1 MPTLPVQPLHSTFIA
16 ARLPGWLKYTNA
28 QDANALR
35 SQLGQAL
42 SLPSA
47 EPDWLANSLPEHREA
62 MRIARQRYRRASE
75 TLAGTLKAY
84 KGVLTFAE
92 PLLQACLDKALG
104 ETLDLHTTNLVQF
117 HEAPDLWLLSTRTT
131 YQKQSLLQ
139 AALQNFG
146 DDVAFLP
153 KSAVTLQGHFNLE
166 LTDTNEL
173 TYRYTRHRLQPSV
186 FADLCRELDLG
197 GQYQQH
203 LQAVFETPATQDQ
216 VRLDSIDANRQRLR
230 LEITIARARRRIGEP
245 ARRHLLALL
254 DGPDE
259 ATAGSSIVQA
269 SLLSMSGV
277 PLHDILVLAP
287 APEPSQHAG
296 TLLLYLPNDPD
307 EPLTEHASMPDLER
321 YLKGRLSQ
329 PAFRTLFQRYVP
341 LDQQQHLFS
350 VLKRNLAPQ
359 TLFDDGPWHPDE
371 DAGLY
376 LTSTA
381 ITSALLGFLQDRHLQ
396 RLKDDARLLV
406 VPTAEAD
413 EKARKARLASW
424 EASALN
430 VLNVAA
436 MIVPMLG
443 PVMLAVTAIQ
453 LVKEVYDGIEDWKD
467 GDVDGAMAHLQTVAI
482 NAGLMVGAV
491 VAVKAAPALLDALVE
506 VRLPD
511 ASPRLYKPDLAPY
524 RVDDMP
530 IDDITAN
537 EQGQYVHEDRHYI
550 KMGADLYEQQL
561 DVHRQQWQLRHPLRE
576 DAYQPALEH
585 NGQGAWHSVHEQP
598 LSWSRATLLRRIGPL
613 AEGLSDTEL
622 DQACQVSGTSEDT
635 LRRLHAANQGLPPL
649 LADTL
654 QRLKIARRLR
664 TSSTTGAARKA
675 LFEQHYQAL
684 VSPDVRVEAVCKR
697 FPRLSP
703 VLARHLLDTVGA
715 ARLARWTPPADIPFK
730 LLEEAST
737 LASKVALVRAR
748 EGLFWPDLATSES
761 TRLAMLCLEHAPG
774 WNSTVN
780 LQAHIGSP
788 QGPLLQRLG
797 TATQTPRRIL
807 VQGADSYK
815 VYKDGIALDTPDH
828 DLFGALYEAIPP
840 LYRKS
845 LGLTSRDAVQQR
857 VRSML
862 TRPSPE
868 LATWLWSGETRG
880 WTRQL
885 RLLGGSDRPAYA
897 PVSAASSSQE
907 ARYRNLYPQASTEH
921 VRTTLDAW
929 EASDI
934 PPNQRL
940 SALEQSLQRMKSAL
954 TLWALPSA
962 ARQSAQEEI
971 IAAWQRVSLRELPEG
986 ETVVQL
992 NLDFLDLTDA
1002 DLESF
1007 PVLEANFEHVVEL
1020 SLEQNSLT
1028 YLPDAF
1034 QRHFSQ
1040 LQRVGLNGCE
1050 LTSVPSGLGAQLNL
1064 LDLSNNNLVWNE
1076 VAQST
1081 LDGYPHLHS
1090 LSLARNPLATAP
1102 DFTRLTH
1109 LRGLDLHNC
1118 GLTAFPAGLEHLE
1131 DPYLVNLA
1139 GNQLQDVP
1147 ANIPLPFGRALRLE
1161 DNPLSDEALQA
1172 VDNYYN
1178 DHHIDLMVAEVDYS
1192 ELLDDAS
1199 AAQRAIWERLQQLL
1213 PVGFFRD
1220 LRVMLESPPYTV
1232 APLTYQRRLWRLL
1245 SWMDTDATLR
1255 QQIIGQRA
1263 GTLLDLELLGEVSQ
1277 ALAMPD
1283 LATRSRTLLAT
1294 IVNHVRL
1301 RKISFGVLSLS
1312 FNMSEDSYTTLYQW
1326 ALKRVN
1332 SAPGIDLPQAATAD
1346 EPIIIDALV
1355 DVMPLPGEA
1364 WVEQQR
1370 NALLAVDPTTAHG
1383 LDEVLALGID
1393 DEPIFPAWEAHLR
1406 DRFATRFAASRET
1419 LDAGL
1424 EHAGNTMNEGELLV
1438 EAQRLREVYEARLTD
1453 LRRTLTEGVAR
1464 GTVD

>member
-1 MPTLPVQPLHSTFIA
+1 MPTQPVQPIHSTFIA
-16 ARLPGWLKYTNA
+16 ARLPRWLKYANA

-62 MRIARQRYRRASE
+62 VRIARQRYRRASE
-75 TLAGTLKAY
+75 TLASTLKAY

-104 ETLDLHTTNLVQF
+104 ETLDLHTTDLVQF
-117 HEAPDLWLLSTRTT
+117 HEASDLWLLSTRTT

-146 DDVAFLP
+146 DDVTFLP
-153 KSAVTLQGHFNLE
+153 KSAVTLQDHFNIE
-166 LTDTNEL
+166 LSETLKL
-173 TYRYTRHRLQPSV
+173 TYRYTRHHLQPSM
-186 FADLCRELDLG
+186 FAELCRKLDLG

-203 LQAVFETPATQDQ
+203 LQVVFETPATRHQ

-230 LEITIARARRRIGEP
+230 LETTIARARQRIGEP
-245 ARRHLLALL
+245 ARRRLLALL

-259 ATAGSSIVQA
+259 ATGGSSVVQA

-287 APEPSQHAG
+287 APEPSQQVG
-296 TLLLYLPNDPD
+296 TLLLYLPGDPD
-307 EPLTEHASMPDLER
+307 EALSEHASMPDLER

-359 TLFDDGPWHPDE
+359 ALFDDGPWHPDE

-376 LTSTA
+376 LTSTV
-381 ITSALLGFLQDRHLQ
+381 ITDALLGFVQDRHLQ
-396 RLKDDARLLV
+396 RLKDDARLLA

-413 EKARKARLASW
+413 EKARKARLAYW

-436 MIVPMLG
+436 MIVPILG

-511 ASPRLYKPDLAPY
+511 GSPRLYKPDLAPY

-530 IDDITAN
+530 IDDVTAN

-550 KMGADLYEQQL
+550 KMGADLYEQRL
-561 DVHRQQWQLRHPLRE
+561 DAQRQQWQLRRPLRE

-654 QRLKIARRLR
+654 QRLRIARRLR
-664 TSSTTGAARKA
+664 TGSTTGAARKA
-675 LFEQHYQAL
+675 LFEQRYQAL
-684 VSPDVRVEAVCKR
+684 VSPDLRVEAVCKR

-730 LLEEAST
+730 LLEAAGT
-737 LASKVALVRAR
+737 LASEVALARAR

-807 VQGADSYK
+807 VQGAGSYK

-857 VRSML
+857 VLSML

-880 WTRQL
+880 WASEG
-885 RLLGGSDRPAYA
+885 RLLGGSGRPGYPA
-897 PVSAASSSQE
+897 VSSASSSQE
-907 ARYRNLYPQASTEH
+907 GRYRNLYPHASDEH
-921 VRTTLDAW
+921 VRTTLATW
-929 EASDI
+929 QASEI
-934 PPNQRL
+934 PAHERL
-940 SALEQSLQRMKSAL
+940 RALEQSLQRMKSAL
-954 TLWALPSA
+954 TLWAMPSA
-962 ARQSAQEEI
+962 ARQSVQEEI

-992 NLDFLDLTDA
+992 NLDFLDLTNG

-1007 PVLEANFEHVVEL
+1007 PTLEANFDHVIEL
-1020 SLEQNSLT
+1020 SFEQNAIT

-1034 QRHFSQ
+1034 MRHFTQ
-1040 LQRVGLNGCE
+1040 LQRVSLNGCE
-1050 LTSVPSGLGAQLNL
+1050 LTRIPEGLGSQINL
-1064 LDLSNNNLVWNE
+1064 LDLANNNVVWDG
-1076 VAQST
+1076 VAQSA
-1081 LDGYPHLHS
+1081 LDGYPQLRT

-1102 DFTRLTH
+1102 DFTHLTH
-1109 LRGLDLHNC
+1109 LRGLDLHASQ
-1118 GLTAFPAGLEHLE
+1118 LTTFPTGLEHFQ
-1131 DPYLVNLA
+1131 DPYLVDLSN
-1139 GNQLQDVP
+1139 NQLQDVP
-1147 ANIPLPFGRALRLE
+1147 ANIPLPLGRALRLE
-1161 DNPLSDEALQA
+1161 GNPLSDEALQTI
-1172 VDNYYN
+1172 DQYYGA
-1178 DHHIDLMVAEVDYS
+1178 HRIDLLVADIDYL
-1192 ELLDDAS
+1192 ELLDDAT
-1199 AAQRAIWERLQQLL
+1199 AQQRDIWGRLQQLL
-1213 PVGFFRD
+1213 PVRFFREIRLMFD
-1220 LRVMLESPPYTV
+1220 SPPYAV

-1245 SWMDTDATLR
+1245 TWMDTNAPLR
-1255 QQIIGQRA
+1255 EQVLAQRG
-1263 GTLLDLELLGEVSQ
+1263 GTLLDIEQMGEEVQ
-1277 ALAMPD
+1277 ALATPD
-1283 LATRSRTLLAT
+1283 LATRSRNLLAT
-1294 IVNHVRL
+1294 VVNHVRL
-1301 RKISFGVLSLS
+1301 RKISYGVLSFS
-1312 FNMSEDSYTTLYQW
+1312 FNMPEEQYVTLYQW
-1326 ALKRVN
+1326 ALKRIT
-1332 SAPGIDLPQAATAD
+1332 SAHGLELAQAPTAS
-1346 EPIIIDALV
+1346 EPVIIDALV
-1355 DVMPLPGEA
+1355 DVLPLPGED

-1370 NALLAVDPTTAHG
+1370 SLLLAVDPTTSHG
-1383 LDEVLALGID
+1383 LDEVLAQGID
-1393 DEPIFPAWEAHLR
+1393 EEPIFNTWDRHLR
-1406 DRFATRFAASRET
+1406 ERFATQFDASREA
-1419 LDAGL
+1419 LDEGL
-1424 EHAGNTMNEGELLV
+1424 EQAANTLNEGELLL
-1438 EAQRLREVYEARLTD
+1438 EAQRLREVYDQRLTD
-1453 LRRTLTEGVAR
+1453 LRRTLTEAVAR
-1464 GTVD
+1464 GTV